1 MSVHVAFAEFDV
13 TSAPVSVSVS
23 FAEFDTAGGAVS
35 VCVSFAEFDATYQQ
49 IAPSP
54 IYGGSISR
62 YYNERYDRYEVPVP
76 AHNEAEEEEII
87 MMILMEI
94 AHAQL
99 Q

>member
-23 FAEFDTAGGAVS
+23 FAEFDT
-35 VCVSFAEFDATYQQ
+35 TYQN

-62 YYNERYDRYEVPVP
+62 YYNERYDRYDVPVP